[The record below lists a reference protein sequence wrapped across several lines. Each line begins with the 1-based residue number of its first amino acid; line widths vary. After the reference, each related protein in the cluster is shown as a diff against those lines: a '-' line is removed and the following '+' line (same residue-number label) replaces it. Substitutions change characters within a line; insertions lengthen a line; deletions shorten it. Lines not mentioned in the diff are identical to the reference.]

1 MPRIAISEDMAPARV
16 VAAARRL
23 GMRIQTARKR
33 RHLRQEDLATHAG
46 ITVPT
51 LRRVESG
58 SLGTGLGAY
67 VTTLWA
73 LGLEADLNEIAD
85 PNQDLEGRTLEAAA
99 RGERVRYRDTLPND
113 F

>member
-1 MPRIAISEDMAPARV
+1 MPRSAISEETAPKKV
-16 VAAARRL
+16 VAAAKRL
-23 GMRIQTARKR
+23 GNSIRTARQR
-33 RHLRQEDLATHAG
+33 RRLRQEDLAAHAG

-67 VTTLWA
+67 VATLWA
-73 LGLEADLNEIAD
+73 LGLDDDLASVAHPAHD
-85 PNQDLEGRTLEAAA
+85 MEGQTLEAAS
-99 RGERVRYRDTLPND
+99 RGERVRSTDRLPND

>member
-1 MPRIAISEDMAPARV
+1 MPRVAVSEDAAPAKV

-23 GMRIQTARKR
+23 GANIRTARQR
-33 RHLRQEDLATHAG
+33 RQLRQEDLAANAG

-67 VTTLWA
+67 VAVLWA
-73 LGLEADLNEIAD
+73 LGLASDLDSVGD
-85 PNQDLEGRTLEAAA
+85 PAHDLEGRTLEASA
-99 RGERVRYRDTLPND
+99 RGERVRAVDNLSND